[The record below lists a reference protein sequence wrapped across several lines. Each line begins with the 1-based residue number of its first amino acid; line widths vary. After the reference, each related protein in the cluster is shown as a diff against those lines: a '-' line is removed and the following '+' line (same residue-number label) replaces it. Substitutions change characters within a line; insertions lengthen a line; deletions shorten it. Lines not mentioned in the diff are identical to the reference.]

1 MFTTSLVFAAGD
13 PMQLVGHLLPWANG
27 DFGAVVVDADRGV
40 AYMGSLSP
48 VHGVAVIDMRDRAH
62 PVLAS
67 ELPPVNFG
75 PNALSTSYDVDRVGR
90 YLLVSHHNDLLNG
103 FGGVSVWDISG
114 DPFHPAH
121 LRDIE
126 VAPSC
131 GLESAQLDPEVEN
144 GRPYAYCNA
153 HCILDG
159 GVYTVNI
166 LTGQILS
173 RFQSPEGLH
182 CPPFPCDENLP
193 HESFVQRHPVSH
205 KMLLYVGF
213 WDSGLRI
220 LDVTDPANP
229 TQVGAFDYGTG
240 TPYQNAHGAVATP
253 SGDWVYVGDELAQ
266 DSTGGVHVFDTHG
279 CDGTNPSACTPTP
292 VGFWHVSGH
301 PVQDPNE
308 IFGPTYLRFDVHN
321 MTPRGENT
329 LLLGDYG
336 MGIRLVDTSIK
347 ADPEEI
353 SFYVPNESF
362 SGDQQRP
369 GFFKGPRTWVA
380 LFGSDGLVYASDI
393 NLGFMIVRLNSRTV
407 LPEGAARFT
416 SAGGTTP
423 ADFSFRSGATDA
435 GGHSV
440 TFTIQR
446 DGPVSLAIFDAAGRR
461 VALVAKPY
469 ASAGTHTLTW
479 DGRSSAGR
487 PVPTGLYFARV
498 ATPEGTRTGK
508 LVHLA
513 P

>member
-1 MFTTSLVFAAGD
+1 M
-13 PMQLVGHLLPWANG
+13 
-27 DFGAVVVDADRGV
+27 
-40 AYMGSLSP
+40 
-48 VHGVAVIDMRDRAH
+48 
-62 PVLAS
+62 
-67 ELPPVNFG
+67 
-75 PNALSTSYDVDRVGR
+75 
-90 YLLVSHHNDLLNG
+90 
-103 FGGVSVWDISG
+103 
-114 DPFHPAH
+114 
-121 LRDIE
+121 
-126 VAPSC
+126 
-131 GLESAQLDPEVEN
+131 
-144 GRPYAYCNA
+144 
-153 HCILDG
+153 
-159 GVYTVNI
+159 YTVNI

-173 RFQSPEGLH
+173 RFQSPEGIH

-229 TQVGAFDYGTG
+229 AQVGAFDYGTG

-253 SGDWVYVGDELAQ
+253 SGNWVYVGDELAQ

-279 CDGTNPSACTPTP
+279 CDGTNPSACSPTP
-292 VGFWHVSGH
+292 VGFWHVAGH

-308 IFGPTYLRFDVHN
+308 LFGPTYLRFDVHN

-329 LLLGDYG
+329 LLLGNYG
-336 MGIRLVDTSIK
+336 LGVRLVDTSIK
-347 ADPEEI
+347 TDPEEI
-353 SFYVPNESF
+353 SFYVPNESP

-393 NLGFMIVRLNSRTV
+393 NLGLMIVRLNSHTV
-407 LPEGAARFT
+407 LPQGAARFANT
-416 SAGGTTP
+416 GAT
-423 ADFSFRSGATDA
+423 DFSFRSGATDA

-440 TFTIQR
+440 TFTTRR
-446 DGPVSLAIFDAAGRR
+446 DGPVSLSIFDAAGRR
-461 VALVAKPY
+461 IALVTRPY
-469 ASAGTHTLTW
+469 AAAGTHTLTW
-479 DGRSSAGR
+479 DGRSAAGR

-498 ATPEGTRTGK
+498 ATSEGASTGK